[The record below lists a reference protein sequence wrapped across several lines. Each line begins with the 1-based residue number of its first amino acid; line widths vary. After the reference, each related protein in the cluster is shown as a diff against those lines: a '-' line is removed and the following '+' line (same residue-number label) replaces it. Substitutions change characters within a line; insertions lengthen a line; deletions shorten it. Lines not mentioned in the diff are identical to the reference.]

1 MPTSMKNPQHTPL
14 APAKS
19 WLAAR
24 YRPMKPR
31 SLNRRAQKQVGSKA
45 LLRASTE
52 PRTAT
57 SARTHVGVRFA
68 YHPLTRLPAFRGSSS
83 NDRPRCPE
91 KCVRPVPNIPRRH
104 ARRRSS
110 WNTAGDRLSF
120 FGTVRKSTPRQAIEF
135 LATYR
140 RLRCVRVLKT
150 VTIGPVK
157 FVANCRWGLSRR
169 NYGWA
174 IFSTDC

>member
-1 MPTSMKNPQHTPL
+1 MKNPQHTPL

-45 LLRASTE
+45 LLRASSE

-57 SARTHVGVRFA
+57 SERTHLGVRFA
-68 YHPLTRLPAFRGSSS
+68 YHPSHACQRLGAVHQMIDRDVQKSAFDQCQTFPDATQDADLVGTPLETS
-83 NDRPRCPE
+83 
-91 KCVRPVPNIPRRH
+91 
-104 ARRRSS
+104 
-110 WNTAGDRLSF
+110 LSF
-120 FGTVRKSTPRQAIEF
+120 FGTVRKSTPRQAIGF

-140 RLRCVRVLKT
+140 RLHRVRVLKT